1 MNSGVQGLVS
11 VKDYFGHKTSFFC
24 DGNGLVGKSLLN
36 DLIWC
41 WTFLLSDCD
50 WKHIRSHGPQ
60 RISFEDDQLLVFFYK
75 PFAYGCFKD
84 FMLQFQCCWLIIN
97 INVSNC
103 L

>member
-36 DLIWC
+36 GLIWC

-50 WKHIRSHGPQ
+50 WKHIHSHGPQ
-60 RISFEDDQLLVFFYK
+60 RISFEDDQLLVLSTNHLHM
-75 PFAYGCFKD
+75 AVLRILCFS
-84 FMLQFQCCWLIIN
+84 FS
-97 INVSNC
+97 VVG
-103 L
+103 